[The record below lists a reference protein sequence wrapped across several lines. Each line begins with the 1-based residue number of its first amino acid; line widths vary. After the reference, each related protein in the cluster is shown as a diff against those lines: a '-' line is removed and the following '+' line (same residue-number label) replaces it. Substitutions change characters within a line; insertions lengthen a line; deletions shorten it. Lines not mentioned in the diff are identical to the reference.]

1 MFLNAHIVTTAKKPS
16 ILLVEDDQM
25 ISTMYQTKF
34 SMEGYAIE
42 VASDGAAGLEKVKT
56 TKPDVIL
63 LDIILP
69 KLDGFAILKEVK
81 SNPETAKI
89 PVILLTNLG
98 QDEDV
103 KKGKTL
109 GADDYFIKSNHTPA
123 EIVEKVASLIAKG

>member
-1 MFLNAHIVTTAKKPS
+1 MTTKKPT

-42 VASDGAAGLEKVKT
+42 VAMDGQEGLEKVRSI
-56 TKPDVIL
+56 KPDILLLDVIL
-63 LDIILP
+63 P
-69 KLDGFAILKEVK
+69 KVDGFAILKEMK
-81 SNPETAKI
+81 SDPATAKI

-98 QDEDV
+98 QDDDV
-103 KKGKTL
+103 KKGKSL

-123 EIVEKVASLIAKG
+123 EIVQKVASMMKKGKSNG